1 MGGQGG
7 EGEAWVA
14 HRNDLSE
21 LDARVEAR
29 VLLEHVV
36 EEILRGVAVG
46 VLLGERGFAVR

>member
-1 MGGQGG
+1 M
-7 EGEAWVA
+7 A

-36 EEILRGVAVG
+36 EEILRGATAG
-46 VLLGERGFAVR
+46 VSLGERDFDVHLAEH